1 MCLSTSVRQLPK
13 ISFLP
18 DYTVFILV
26 RKNGFMSVI
35 TSYMYI
41 LFGCKKLLHTDSFP
55 FVML

>member
-41 LFGCKKLLHTDSFP
+41 LFGCKKLLHTDSF
-55 FVML
+55 L

>member
-1 MCLSTSVRQLPK
+1 MMCLSTSVRQLPK

-18 DYTVFILV
+18 DYTVIILV

-35 TSYMYI
+35 TSYI